1 MRRFAAAPNPA
12 NDTFLKQGLLKMKE
26 TTYSSQ
32 VTSTGSSTAYVAR
45 DPVIV
50 KLLTDPTRAQ
60 FFLAFLGR
68 DASPAQVARE
78 LKVSLSRT
86 MYWVTRA
93 MDAGLLVVSR
103 TEERAGRPVR
113 FYRCCADALFLPAD
127 ATEVGTLTEL
137 LRLWSD
143 PWQQLFVE
151 SVARTLRG
159 AKLTGI
165 RFSRTATGRLEI
177 KYASGPEANADL
189 APANMPAV
197 WGGWYTD
204 VWLTQQDAKALQ
216 LELRALQKR
225 FLAKSVVAPDA
236 QRFIMRLALAPC
248 APTQLASSE

>member
-1 MRRFAAAPNPA
+1 
-12 NDTFLKQGLLKMKE
+12 MKE
-26 TTYSSQ
+26 TSWSSTD
-32 VTSTGSSTAYVAR
+32 VGTVSSTAYVAR
-45 DPVIV
+45 DPVVV

-93 MDAGLLVVSR
+93 VDAGLLVVNR
-103 TEERAGRPVR
+103 IDERAGRPVR

-127 ATEVGTLTEL
+127 ATEEGTLSEL

-143 PWQQLFVE
+143 PWQQLFIE
-151 SVARTLRG
+151 SIARSLRS

-165 RFSRTATGRLEI
+165 RFSRTTGGRLEI

-189 APANMPAV
+189 APANMPAI

-225 FLAKSVVAPDA
+225 FLAKSVAAPGT

-248 APTQLASSE
+248 APTQLQSSE

>member
-1 MRRFAAAPNPA
+1 MKDASWSSKAPSVSLNLPPA
-12 NDTFLKQGLLKMKE
+12 VGA
-26 TTYSSQ
+26 
-32 VTSTGSSTAYVAR
+32 AYVVR

-50 KLLTDPTRAQ
+50 KLLTDPARAQ

-78 LKVSLSRT
+78 LHVSLSRT
-86 MYWVTRA
+86 MYWVKRA
-93 MDAGLLVVSR
+93 VEAGLLVVSR
-103 TEERAGRPVR
+103 TEERAGRAVR
-113 FYRCCADALFLPAD
+113 FYRCCAESLFLPAE
-127 ATEVGTLTEL
+127 ATEEGTLSEL

-151 SVARTLRG
+151 SVARTLRN

-165 RFSRTATGRLEI
+165 RFSRTLNGRLEI
-177 KYASGPEANADL
+177 KYGSGPEANADL

-204 VWLTQQDAKALQ
+204 IWLTQQDAKALQ

-225 FLAKSVVAPDA
+225 FLAKSAIAGDA

>member
-1 MRRFAAAPNPA
+1 MKDATWSSATPGAAPEEA
-12 NDTFLKQGLLKMKE
+12 
-26 TTYSSQ
+26 SSR
-32 VTSTGSSTAYVAR
+32 AYIAR
-45 DPVIV
+45 DPAIV

-78 LKVSLSRT
+78 LRVSLSRT

-93 MDAGLLVVSR
+93 VDAGLLVVSR

-113 FYRCCADALFLPAD
+113 FYRCLAEALFLPAD
-127 ATEVGTLTEL
+127 ATEEGTLTEL

-143 PWQQLFVE
+143 PWQQLFIE
-151 SVARTLRG
+151 SIARALRN

-165 RFSRTATGRLEI
+165 RFSRTPSGRLEI

-204 VWLTQQDAKALQ
+204 LWLTQQDAKALQ

-225 FLAKSVVAPDA
+225 FLAKSEAAPGT
-236 QRFIMRLALAPC
+236 QRYIMRLALAPC
-248 APTQLASSE
+248 APTLLASSE